1 MTNTGLRN
9 ILLPKDKKFFDL
21 LAQESQ
27 NVVEGAYALRDMMN
41 DFRGKE
47 TKYHLIRDLEHK
59 GDSIVHTIF
68 EKLDKALI
76 TPIDHEDLSQLASNF
91 DDVIDGIYGVAKRI
105 ILYEIPEP
113 TLEMGEF
120 AELIVQSVNVLNTA
134 MKVMQKF
141 DQEQIEEHCIEAD
154 RLENLA
160 DDLLNRAVAKLFK
173 TNDPIQIL
181 KLKEI
186 YEKFEETTDRAEDVT
201 DVMHDIVLKNA

>member
-1 MTNTGLRN
+1 MGLRD
-9 ILLPKDKKFFDL
+9 ILLPRDKKFFDL
-21 LAQESQ
+21 LTQESQ

-41 DFRGKE
+41 DFTKKE
-47 TKYHLIRDLEHK
+47 VKYQLIRDLEHK
-59 GDSIVHTIF
+59 GDGIVHTIF
-68 EKLDKALI
+68 EKLGKALI
-76 TPIDHEDLSQLASNF
+76 TPIDHEDLSQIASNF
-91 DDVIDGIYGVAKRI
+91 DDVIDGIYAVAKRI

-120 AELIVQSVNVLNTA
+120 AELIVQSVNELNA
-134 MKVMQKF
+134 ALKVMQKF
-141 DQEQIEEHCIEAD
+141 DQEHIEKHCIETD

-160 DDLLNRAVAKLFK
+160 DDLLNRTVAKLFK

-186 YEKFEETTDRAEDVT
+186 YEKFEETTDRCEDVT

>member
-1 MTNTGLRN
+1 MINLGLRDV
-9 ILLPKDKKFFDL
+9 LLPRDKKFFDL
-21 LAQESQ
+21 LTQESQ
-27 NVVEGAYALRDMMN
+27 NVVEGADALRDMMN
-41 DFRGKE
+41 DFRQKE

-59 GDSIVHTIF
+59 GDGIVHIIF

-76 TPIDHEDLSQLASNF
+76 TPIDHEDLSKLASNF
-91 DDVIDGIYGVAKRI
+91 DDVIDGICSVAKRV

-120 AELIVQSVNVLNTA
+120 AELIVQSVNEVNTA
-134 MKVMQKF
+134 LKVMQKF
-141 DQEQIEEHCIEAD
+141 DQEQIEKHCIETD

-160 DDLLNRAVAKLFK
+160 DDLLNKAVARLFK

-181 KLKEI
+181 KFKEI
-186 YEKFEETTDRAEDVT
+186 YEKFEETTDRCEDVT

>member
-1 MTNTGLRN
+1 MGLREL
-9 ILLPKDKKFFDL
+9 LLPKDKKFFDL

-41 DFRGKE
+41 DFREKE
-47 TKYHLIRDLEHK
+47 MKYHLIRDLEHK
-59 GDSIVHTIF
+59 GDGIVHTIF
-68 EKLDKALI
+68 GKLDKALI
-76 TPIDHEDLSQLASNF
+76 TPIDHEDISQLASNF
-91 DDVIDGIYGVAKRI
+91 DDVIDGIHDVAKRI

-120 AELIVQSVNVLNTA
+120 AELIVQSVNVLNA
-134 MKVMQKF
+134 ALKVMQKF
-141 DQEQIEEHCIEAD
+141 DQEQIEKFCIEAD

-186 YEKFEETTDRAEDVT
+186 YEKFEETTDRCEDVT